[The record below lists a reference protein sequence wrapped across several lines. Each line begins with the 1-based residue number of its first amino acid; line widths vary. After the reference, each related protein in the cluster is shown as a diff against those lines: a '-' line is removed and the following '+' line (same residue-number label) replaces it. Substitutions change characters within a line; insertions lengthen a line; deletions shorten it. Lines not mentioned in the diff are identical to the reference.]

1 MNEDADTTVIAR
13 TVTRTVVPL
22 ILVTA
27 IAFLVQG
34 HNLPGGGFIAGV
46 MTVSAVA
53 LIYVVF
59 GQAFLETD
67 LIAGSA
73 VGRDGTSEVRTRQ
86 VSAFLSVFAL
96 GLAIAAGSGLVPLLF
111 GAPFLTQAVVFVEH
125 LPLVHDLEFASAF
138 AFDFGVYLTVVGA
151 LLTVLAVVG
160 AE

>member
-1 MNEDADTTVIAR
+1 VTDDADTTVITR
-13 TVTRTVVPL
+13 TVTRVVVPL
-22 ILVTA
+22 IFVTA
-27 IAFLVQG
+27 IAFLLQG

-67 LIAGSA
+67 LFGGSS
-73 VGRDGTSEVRTRQ
+73 VGQDGTSEMGTRQ
-86 VSAFLSVFAL
+86 VTAFVATFAL
-96 GLAIAAGSGLVPLLF
+96 GLAVAAGSGLVPVLF
-111 GAPFLTQAVVFVEH
+111 GAPFLTQAVAFLGG
-125 LPLVHDLEFASAF
+125 LPLVHDVEFASAF
-138 AFDFGVYLTVVGA
+138 AFDFGVYLVVVGA

>member
-1 MNEDADTTVIAR
+1 MSDEADTTVITR

-27 IAFLVQG
+27 IAFLLQG

-46 MTVSAVA
+46 MTATAVA

-67 LIAGSA
+67 IIAGSA
-73 VGRDGTSEVRTRQ
+73 VGRDGTREVGTRQ
-86 VSAFLSVFAL
+86 VSAFLTVFAL
-96 GLAIAAGSGLVPLLF
+96 GLTIAAGSGLVPILF
-111 GAPFLTQAVVFVEH
+111 EAPFLTQAVVFVEH
-125 LPLVHDLEFASAF
+125 LPIVHDIELTSAF
-138 AFDFGVYLTVVGA
+138 AFDFGVYLVVVGA

>member
-1 MNEDADTTVIAR
+1 MTDETDTTVITR

-27 IAFLVQG
+27 IAFLLQG

-46 MTVSAVA
+46 MTASAVA

-67 LIAGSA
+67 IIAGSA
-73 VGRDGTSEVRTRQ
+73 VGRDGASEAGTRQ
-86 VSAFLSVFAL
+86 VSAFLSLFGI
-96 GLAIAAGSGLVPLLF
+96 GLAIAVGSGLVPILF
-111 GAPFLTQAVVFVEH
+111 GAPFLTQAVLFVEH

-138 AFDFGVYLTVVGA
+138 AFDFGVYLVVVGS